1 MSQLT
6 RLLERAFE
14 NKNNQNRYSSK
25 PWSIGFTERTWD
37 THFQLYY
44 NETCVMEGNTLDKE
58 LKITNTDYID
68 LPRFV
73 QDVEKALPDYHFSMK
88 LLITMPVDFNEHWTQ
103 EVKNADFLGVE
114 EEYRPE
120 DLEDGY
126 GYDVAAFSVLS
137 LAAISKVIVTDLDRR
152 NYQDFSIC
160 DYELYNRNGTVEII
174 PSLYEQ
180 VREHQP
186 LEDKMIGAESRS
198 HGSKKFSSMPEYSR

>member
-58 LKITNTDYID
+58 LTVTNTDYID

-73 QDVEKALPDYHFSMK
+73 QDVEKAMPDYHFSMK

-103 EVKNADFLGVE
+103 EVNNAEFLGVE
-114 EEYRPE
+114 EEVRPE
-120 DLEDGY
+120 SLEDGY
-126 GYDVAAFSVLS
+126 GYDVAAFSVPS
-137 LAAISKVIVTDLDRR
+137 LAAISKVVVTDLDRR

-160 DYELYNRNGTVEII
+160 DYELFTKNGTVEII
-174 PSLYEQ
+174 PSVYQ
-180 VREHQP
+180 QIREHPP
-186 LEDKMIGAESRS
+186 LSEQMNSAESRKQ
-198 HGSKKFSSMPEYSR
+198 GSQKSSSQPEYAR